1 MQQAGAQVYSFNKK
15 GLKNGAVAALSS
27 DYFLMVDRLILVNA
41 PHTVRTASAV
51 IGVSECMRLLYKIL

>member
-1 MQQAGAQVYSFNKK
+1 MQPARAPVYSFDKR

-41 PHTVRTASAV
+41 PRTLRTASEV
-51 IGVSECMRLLYKIL
+51 IGVSECMSLLYKIL